1 MTWLPLSREGK
12 FHRMRDGMLY
22 HDKPE
27 YYNQPLFITAGVG
40 GKCEGSVQKVRG
52 QPLPEVLTLYRSA
65 RLVVRML
72 WERWC
77 GEGGLQVA
85 EEVSLGDGT
94 HNQGVR

>member
-40 GKCEGSVQKVRG
+40 ESV
-52 QPLPEVLTLYRSA
+52 
-65 RLVVRML
+65 
-72 WERWC
+72 
-77 GEGGLQVA
+77 
-85 EEVSLGDGT
+85 EEVCRTLWATASGGAHIVSKCKACCANCVGKLVWGRWAAG
-94 HNQGVR
+94 